1 MKIGFCGTMS
11 CGKTTLVN
19 ALKQHKLFKDYES
32 RTERSKYLNSL
43 GIPLNTDSTFKGQL
57 VFLAERS
64 AELLCENIIT
74 DRTVIDVIAFSQCS
88 ESMSIYEKETFENTA
103 KFLIEEYDYIFYISP
118 VGVAIEDNG
127 VRETNAE
134 YRDKIDQAIRKTLW
148 IYNHRI
154 KNLIELS
161 GSVEERV
168 EKVISTIFP

>member
-1 MKIGFCGTMS
+1 MKIGLCGTQS
-11 CGKTTLVN
+11 VGKTTLVN
-19 ALKQHKLFKDYES
+19 ALKQHELFKGYEF

-57 VFLAERS
+57 IFLAERS

-74 DRTVIDVIAFSQCS
+74 DRTAIDVIAFSQCS
-88 ESMSIYEKETFENTA
+88 TSMTIYEKEAFENAA
-103 KFLIEEYDYIFYISP
+103 KFLIEEYDYIFYVSP
-118 VGVAIEDNG
+118 EGVAIEDNG

>member
-1 MKIGFCGTMS
+1 MKIGLCGTQS
-11 CGKTTLVN
+11 VGKTTLVN
-19 ALKQHKLFKDYES
+19 ALKQHELFKGYEF

-57 VFLAERS
+57 IFLAERS

-74 DRTVIDVIAFSQCS
+74 DRTAIDVIAFSQCS
-88 ESMSIYEKETFENTA
+88 TSMTIYEKEAFENAA
-103 KFLIEEYDYIFYISP
+103 KFLIEEYDYIFYVSP
-118 VGVAIEDNG
+118 EGVAIEDNG

-154 KNLIELS
+154 KNLIEELLTRS
-161 GSVEERV
+161 
-168 EKVISTIFP
+168 

>member
-1 MKIGFCGTMS
+1 MGNQAFFFI
-11 CGKTTLVN
+11 
-19 ALKQHKLFKDYES
+19 FKDYES

-103 KFLIEEYDYIFYISP
+103 KFLIEEYDYIFYVSP

-134 YRDKIDQAIRKTLW
+134 YRDKIDQTISKTLW

-168 EKVISTIFP
+168 EKVISTVFP

>member
-1 MKIGFCGTMS
+1 MGQNGGNGGPNLWDFNASGALTLPQGSQISETANTSVNITANANTWAFGVNGTL
-11 CGKTTLVN
+11 TLPGNTFAVN
-19 ALKQHKLFKDYES
+19 YANGTQVPVGVTQD
-32 RTERSKYLNSL
+32 
-43 GIPLNTDSTFKGQL
+43 
-57 VFLAERS
+57 
-64 AELLCENIIT
+64 IT
-74 DRTVIDVIAFSQCS
+74 SNGA
-88 ESMSIYEKETFENTA
+88 MSIYEKETFENTA

-134 YRDKIDQAIRKTLW
+134 YRDKIDQTIRKTLW